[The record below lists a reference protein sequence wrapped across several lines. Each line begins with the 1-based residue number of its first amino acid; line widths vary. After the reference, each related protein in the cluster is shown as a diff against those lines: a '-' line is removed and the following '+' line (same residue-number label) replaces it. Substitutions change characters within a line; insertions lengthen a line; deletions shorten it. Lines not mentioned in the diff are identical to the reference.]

1 MVTNLE
7 FLKEGGIYPPT
18 TEVARLAKYQRYDDL
33 FYGKLASS
41 YESFIK
47 DKTRDGAIQ
56 DAMKT
61 IFTNPRIMNY
71 PRAITKKTID
81 LMISKTPSLLSTTE
95 EKDNAL
101 LEIARETRMWKKIR
115 LGMTDV
121 SRYGNG
127 YLRQYNKIPRYENS
141 NGTLTEGDA
150 ACNVIN
156 PKMVTK
162 IVNPLDKEDI
172 IAYVVGWIDEV
183 NNPTMSNG
191 LTIEQ
196 TEYYLT
202 TEIHYKG
209 EYEYRRFRCATPI
222 VNAGRVKQWVL
233 QEDVTPENMKGVK
246 YKTGLKGFA
255 IIPLIGYTT
264 SDNPNEGLSEYDMF
278 DSLVIDLCERVSQ
291 LSEVFEKHGNPS
303 MQGSENLLS
312 TDEDG
317 NPIFYAGDFYPLG
330 KDDQPLTYITWD
342 AKSKEIIEYCN
353 QILQQIFMLADM
365 GDGSIMGFTNSGNSG
380 FAESGKAIRMR
391 MASPLMKVQ
400 ALITDNNDEIINMI
414 VNFSDIMGKGLKSS
428 DIEIK
433 WQDGLPIDWVEET
446 NMFNARVTSGTESI
460 KYGLQRRFGMTPQ
473 QAEDELQ
480 QIIKEKSMVNQSTTQ
495 KVEADTRETTEN
507 RQDAENAGTSD
518 ITQQ

>member
-1 MVTNLE
+1 MVTNLD
-7 FLKEGGIYPPT
+7 FLKTGGIYPPT
-18 TEVARLAKYQRYDDL
+18 TEVARLARYQRYDDL
-33 FYGKLASS
+33 FNGRLASS

-47 DKTRDGAIQ
+47 DQTNGGAIQ
-56 DAMKT
+56 NAMKT

-71 PRAITKKTID
+71 PRAITKKTVD

-101 LEIARETRMWKKIR
+101 LDIVRETHMWKKVR

-121 SRYGNG
+121 CRYGNS
-127 YLRQYNKIPRYENS
+127 YLRQYNKIPRYQDGE
-141 NGTLTEGDA
+141 GRLTEGEA

-172 IAYVVGWIDEV
+172 EAYVVGWVDEV
-183 NNPTMSNG
+183 NSTDLKNG
-191 LTIEQ
+191 ITVNEF
-196 TEYYLT
+196 YLT

-209 EYEYRRFRCATPI
+209 EYEYRRFKCATPI
-222 VNAGRVKQWVL
+222 LNAGKVKQWTL
-233 QEDVTPENMKGVK
+233 EEDVTPNNMKGVR

-291 LSEVFEKHGNPS
+291 LSEVFAKHGEPS

-312 TDEDG
+312 NDENG

-365 GDGSIMGFTNSGNSG
+365 GDGSIMGFTQTGNSG

-400 ALITDNNDEIINMI
+400 ALITDNNDDIVNMI
-414 VNFSDIMGKGLKSS
+414 VNFSDIMGKGLKAS

-433 WQDGLPIDWVEET
+433 WQDGLPVDWVEET

-473 QAEDELQ
+473 QAEDELK
-480 QIIKEKSMVNQSTTQ
+480 QIIKEKKLVAKSTQQQTN
-495 KVEADTRETTEN
+495 KAETRETTEK
-507 RQDAENAGTSD
+507 RADAENAGTSD
-518 ITQQ
+518 ITPQE